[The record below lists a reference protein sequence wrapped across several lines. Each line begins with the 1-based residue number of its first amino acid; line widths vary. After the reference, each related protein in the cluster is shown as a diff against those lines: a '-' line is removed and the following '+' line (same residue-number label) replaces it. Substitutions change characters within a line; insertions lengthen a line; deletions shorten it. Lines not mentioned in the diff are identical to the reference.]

1 MEPKQRA
8 ENGVYKTRTVP
19 VFFSLSLSVIKTTT
33 TTCLFIHI
41 PSSSSSSAHA
51 LFSKWSVF
59 FLLRLNATFVVLFPS
74 LFDFFFLMASCFCL
88 PPPEKETKL
97 ANRYN
102 SAIMA
107 PHSVRRSERT
117 NHARL
122 YFVSCLFRGYFYG
135 QHFLLVAVVVVAEMP
150 WAWWIATERRSNS
163 HRDGEI
169 YRPCR
174 WCTGPRSLFSL
185 RALLLLL
192 NIFIAVENGVNDV
205 GEEEE
210 EPQKARRR
218 ILDTQEEERSP

>member
-1 MEPKQRA
+1 MLCFPNEAFSFFFDSTQHSSSCF
-8 ENGVYKTRTVP
+8 P
-19 VFFSLSLSVIKTTT
+19 VFLT
-33 TTCLFIHI
+33 
-41 PSSSSSSAHA
+41 
-51 LFSKWSVF
+51 
-59 FLLRLNATFVVLFPS
+59 
-74 LFDFFFLMASCFCL
+74 FFFLMASCFCL

-135 QHFLLVAVVVVAEMP
+135 QHFLLVVVVEMP

-210 EPQKARRR
+210 EEEPQKARRR